1 VERAKWT
8 KEKIKWDEIKTGEK
22 ERKKEKTGD

>member
-1 VERAKWT
+1 VERT
-8 KEKIKWDEIKTGEK
+8 LGIREKIKWEEIKTDEK